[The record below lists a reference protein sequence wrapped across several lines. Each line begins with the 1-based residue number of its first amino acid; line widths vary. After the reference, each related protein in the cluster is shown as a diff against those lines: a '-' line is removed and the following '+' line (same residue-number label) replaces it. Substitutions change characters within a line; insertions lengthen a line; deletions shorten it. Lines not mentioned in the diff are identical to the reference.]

1 MIHPELSP
9 DVFGLL
15 SPGYLFRSPYG
26 TSHGTPYDYD
36 TKIPLIFS
44 KKGRQKKN
52 IDYRVKTVDIAPTIL
67 SLLGISIVDSTDG
80 KILEF

>member
-1 MIHPELSP
+1 MFEDNIGEGPIDIDP
-9 DVFGLL
+9 D
-15 SPGYLFRSPYG
+15 PGFSLIFAQSRIFCG
-26 TSHGTPYDYD
+26 R
-36 TKIPLIFS
+36 LIFS

-52 IDYRVKTVDIAPTIL
+52 INYRVKTVDIAPTIL